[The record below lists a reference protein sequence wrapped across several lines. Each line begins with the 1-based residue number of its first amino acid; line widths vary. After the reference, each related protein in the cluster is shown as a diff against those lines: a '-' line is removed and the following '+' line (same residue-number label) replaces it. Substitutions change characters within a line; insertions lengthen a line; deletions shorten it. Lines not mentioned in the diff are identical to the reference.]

1 MDNSRYVA
9 AENPPATIDGIRR
22 SDVMAAV
29 GSVVDIYTQQQR
41 QALRGVAADVGARGY
56 CSDAAAVAERRK
68 TSRLYLWAYAGVSGL
83 TMAGLVLLAYLGGIV
98 STPAA
103 LATWLAG
110 TGITT
115 LLIIWSRHGT
125 EFRHTPEGL
134 AIHLADWHGSVTMYQ
149 AETQRQIAVLDFQSE
164 QQRLIAADAERRQA
178 VELARLRASEIDNR
192 RRMAERQQQQWEA
205 WQPEAPAAIMV
216 QSAETQSTSPDTTPT
231 VGDAFARSMTE
242 WVVSLYDGGISDSG
256 LIVGRVPWA
265 ARSAW
270 AEPDKQRAKRLACN
284 GRPAL
289 VEAID
294 GGRYRLRTELFP
306 AASVAAEWVA
316 TRLGEA

>member
-1 MDNSRYVA
+1 MDNRNWVG
-9 AENPPATIDGIRR
+9 AEQPPATIDTIRR
-22 SDVMAAV
+22 ADVMAAV
-29 GSVVDIYTQQQR
+29 GSVVDLYTQQQR
-41 QALRGVAADVGARGY
+41 DALRQVAADVGGRGY
-56 CSDAAAVAERRK
+56 CSDASAVAERRK
-68 TSRLYLWAYAGVSGL
+68 TSRLYLWAYAGVSGV

-103 LATWLAG
+103 IAAWLAG

-115 LLIIWSRHGT
+115 LLIIWSRHGS

-134 AIHLADWHGSVTMYQ
+134 AIHLADWHGSITQYQ
-149 AETQRQIAVLDFQSE
+149 AETQRMIAGWDFQSE
-164 QQRLIAADAERRQA
+164 QQRIVAADAERRQA
-178 VELARLRASEIDNR
+178 VELARLRAAELDTR
-192 RRMAERQQQQWEA
+192 RRMAEQQRTQWEA
-205 WQPEAPAAIMV
+205 WQPPAAIMV
-216 QSAETQSTSPDTTPT
+216 QPAATETTSPDVSSTC
-231 VGDAFARSMTE
+231 GDAFARSMTE

-270 AEPDKQRAKRLACN
+270 AEADKQRAKRLACN

-316 TRLGEA
+316 TRLGE

>member
-1 MDNSRYVA
+1 MDNRYVA
-9 AENPPATIDGIRR
+9 AENPPATIDTIRR
-22 SDVMAAV
+22 ADVMAAI

-41 QALRGVAADVGARGY
+41 EALRGVAADVGNRGY
-56 CSDAAAVAERRK
+56 CSDAGAVAERRK
-68 TSRLYLWAYAGVSGL
+68 TSRLYLLAYAGVSGL

-134 AIHLADWHGSVTMYQ
+134 AIHLADWHGSITQYQ
-149 AETQRQIAVLDFQSE
+149 AETQRQIAMLDFAAE
-164 QQRLIAADAERRQA
+164 RERIAAADAERRQA
-178 VELARLRASEIDNR
+178 VELARLRSAEIDNR
-192 RRMAERQQQQWEA
+192 RRMTEQQRTQWEA
-205 WQPEAPAAIMV
+205 WEAPAAIV
-216 QSAETQSTSPDTTPT
+216 PTVPDALPMDALPT
-231 VGDAFARSMTE
+231 VGDAFAESFVA
-242 WVVSLYDGGISDSG
+242 WVVGLYADGNISDSG
-256 LIVGRVPWA
+256 LITSRVPWA

-270 AEPDKQRAKRLACN
+270 TEADKQRAKRLALS

-289 VEAID
+289 VEAVD
-294 GGRYRLRTELFP
+294 GNRYRLRTEMFP

-316 TRLGEA
+316 TRLGE